1 MKLKTIDTIKKG
13 NETLFKIKKDEN
25 NTLYIDND
33 ILFLM
38 LKYLESEYKE
48 NKKIIIDELK
58 IELDQRTEKLNNRW
72 KI

>member
-1 MKLKTIDTIKKG
+1 MKLKTIDTIKKD
-13 NETLFKIKKDEN
+13 NETLFKIKKDEQG
-25 NTLYIDND
+25 TLYIDND

-38 LKYLESEYKE
+38 IKYLESEYKE

-58 IELDQRTEKLNNRW
+58 NELDQRSEKLNNRW